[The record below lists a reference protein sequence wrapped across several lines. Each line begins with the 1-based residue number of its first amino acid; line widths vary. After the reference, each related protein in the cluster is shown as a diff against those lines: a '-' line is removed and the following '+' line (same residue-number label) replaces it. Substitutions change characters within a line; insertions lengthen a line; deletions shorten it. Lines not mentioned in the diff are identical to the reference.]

1 MRAEGEC
8 TSLFFEESFDGRFV
22 IVFILLHV
30 MVYAF
35 GFMNYG
41 MKVVISRWIWY

>member
-1 MRAEGEC
+1 MYDSAH
-8 TSLFFEESFDGRFV
+8 SIIDGSFV

-41 MKVVISRWIWY
+41 MKVWANVLGG